1 MSDPVEEH
9 VREAAS
15 KVAADLTANLADV
28 LPAGSRFEFN
38 TSPINPIMP
47 DMMQAT
53 INAAMRQLDAKIGA
67 FVDDYRYRH
76 KLPSDA
82 KLMVEFVDMQLD
94 ATATDRDDGTWRINT
109 TIRVKRADR

>member
-1 MSDPVEEH
+1 MSDPVEEY
-9 VREAAS
+9 VRRAAS
-15 KVAADLTANLADV
+15 KVADELTADLADV
-28 LPAGSRFEFN
+28 LPAGSRFESN
-38 TSPINPIMP
+38 TDPIMP

-53 INAAMRQLDAKIGA
+53 IRAAMRQLDIKIAA

-94 ATATDRDDGTWRINT
+94 ARATDRDDGTWRMNT
-109 TIRVKRADR
+109 TIRVRPADR